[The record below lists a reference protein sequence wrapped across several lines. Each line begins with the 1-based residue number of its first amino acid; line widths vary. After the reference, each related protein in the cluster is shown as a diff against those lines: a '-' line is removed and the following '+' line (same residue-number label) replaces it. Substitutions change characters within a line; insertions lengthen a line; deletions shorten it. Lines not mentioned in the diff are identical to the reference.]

1 MVRNAVLVLCFV
13 LFVIFVCPKMSGIT
27 KDELVAIL
35 EQKLEQKSE
44 EKFKKFEEW
53 CRTLEEKLKLHS
65 QELDKRLAPLME
77 KRPVAPSLSNFK
89 KKLKLNYL
97 ESY

>member
-1 MVRNAVLVLCFV
+1 
-13 LFVIFVCPKMSGIT
+13 MSGIT

-65 QELDKRLAPLME
+65 QELDKRLAPLTG
-77 KRPVAPSLSNFK
+77 KRPVALLYPA
-89 KKLKLNYL
+89 LKRN
-97 ESY
+97 